1 MLTRTPEPTSTRAQ
15 AHRSEGAAP
24 GSTMPAVSRYAATK
38 QRVRDHAAAH
48 GYRMSRNSIERAAKY
63 VMAAEDGAFFDVGPS
78 PLTYR
83 DDTGERATGRGSI
96 GVHEFVAELI
106 R

>member
-1 MLTRTPEPTSTRAQ
+1 MNQQHHGASR
-15 AHRSEGAAP
+15 RSAGAAP
-24 GSTMPAVSRYAATK
+24 GSTMPAGRYAATK

-63 VMAAEDGAFFDVGPS
+63 VMAAEDGTYFDVGPS

-83 DDTGERATGRGSI
+83 DDTGERATGRGSVV
-96 GVHEFVAELI
+96 VHEFVRELI